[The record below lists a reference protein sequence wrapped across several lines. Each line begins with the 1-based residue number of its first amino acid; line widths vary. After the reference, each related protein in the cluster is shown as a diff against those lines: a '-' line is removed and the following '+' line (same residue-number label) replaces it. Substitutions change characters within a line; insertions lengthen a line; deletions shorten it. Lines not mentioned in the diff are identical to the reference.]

1 MDADGHL
8 LQGAVMGRKKLYE
21 GLFEMQSF
29 KEEKPLEFEEEP
41 ITDYKQAG
49 CV

>member
-1 MDADGHL
+1 MDDHL

-21 GLFEMQSF
+21 GLFELTPV
-29 KEEKPLEFEEEP
+29 KEERRLEFEDEEP
-41 ITDYKQAG
+41 ITEYEQA